1 MNLERTVLSTVLFG
15 CAATV
20 VVIVFPALIRLLDR
34 F

>member
-15 CAATV
+15 GAATV
-20 VVIVFPALIRLLDR
+20 VVIVFPGLVRLLGR